1 MLVGIAEGLSSKE
14 IAGKLFLS
22 PRTVDTH
29 RTNIM
34 RKLDVHKVAGLIRF
48 ALRHGLVD

>member
-1 MLVGIAEGLSSKE
+1 VRYLAQGLSHTE
-14 IAGKLFLS
+14 IGDKICIS

-34 RKLDVHKVAGLIRF
+34 RKLEVHSIAELIKL
-48 ALRHGLVD
+48 ALQLKIIE